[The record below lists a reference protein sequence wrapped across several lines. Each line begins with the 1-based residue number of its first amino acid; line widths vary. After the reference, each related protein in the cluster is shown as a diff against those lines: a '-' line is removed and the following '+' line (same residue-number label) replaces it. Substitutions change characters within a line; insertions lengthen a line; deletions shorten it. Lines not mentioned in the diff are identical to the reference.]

1 MLVVVV
7 LGSVIVLGLYRVLT
21 AQQRAYRHQSQ
32 VAALHDALRVG
43 TAILAADLREAA
55 SNGGDLAALGPDTLA
70 VRSPVGFGVVCV
82 VDTLN
87 RRLGL
92 VDLKGRVTAGVGD
105 SVLVYRPAGW
115 IVRSVLEV
123 DPTGYPAL
131 ACSYVAGPT
140 LQRTVRLSASVGGV
154 PVGAPVRAF
163 RRYTYRLIP
172 EANAW
177 WLARDDG
184 GGPEVLAGPFAG
196 GAGLEFF
203 YYDTLGV
210 ATITASQVARV
221 DVRFIARSRVGSA
234 GLAGSGTPLIDTL
247 DLSVSLRNR

>member
-43 TAILAADLREAA
+43 TAVLAADLRESA
-55 SNGGDLAALGPDTLA
+55 SAGGDLAALGPDTLS
-70 VRSPVGFGVVCV
+70 VRSPVGFGVVCA

-92 VDLKGRVTAGVGD
+92 VDLQGRVTAGGSD

-115 IVRSVLEV
+115 IIRHVLEV

-131 ACSYVAGPT
+131 TCPYAAGPT
-140 LQRTVRLSASVGGV
+140 LQRTVRLDASVSGV
-154 PVGAPVRAF
+154 RVGAPLRAF
-163 RRYTYRLIP
+163 QRYTYRLTP
-172 EANAW
+172 DANAW
-177 WLARDDG
+177 WLAREG
-184 GGPEVLAGPFAG
+184 AGGPEILAGPFAG
-196 GAGLEFF
+196 GAGLEFS
-203 YYDTLGV
+203 YYDTLDA
-210 ATITASQVARV
+210 ATMTASEVARV
-221 DVRFIARSRVGSA
+221 DVRFIARSRAGSA
-234 GLAGSGTPLIDTL
+234 GLAGSGAPLVDTL